1 MASHVYM
8 RDSSTAT
15 VVLLVLKM
23 NVVQLLLTVGVIKIK
38 GDTTSRMSGL
48 ANIEKHV
55 LGQIGKQEYDKALA
69 YIKACLE
76 QCTGDS
82 REKEEEQCLLYELCA
97 MVYINKGE
105 GEVAL
110 MEATLAFEIHK
121 KYRTFF
127 KYSEVADIF
136 GTYSD
141 QTEDIRAEV
150 SAQHEEFDIIFK
162 CTSYSTPLGGL
173 RGSME
178 SCGFNLPVT
187 YVRAERSRLTRFP
200 ELRELCCCSDTLLS
214 VIHLASIPPTSNP
227 FILTEPAHVLENFF
241 SLEAQSLWSQDVRK
255 TYETWWKHIE
265 CLHRSIFRDIAQGLL
280 FLYSRG
286 ECCGQLASNVYV
298 TDEGRGKILPSMYV
312 DSSPKDDLRH
322 LVRLMKD
329 VILQPFPGATLDD
342 FPLPLELKRFFSF
355 IGVGNLKKVPVWY
368 QIYPP
373 YFWTV
378 RECISFV
385 HCFKTMM
392 FSQQIVGKLN
402 KELLKMK
409 FFCNSAKNLDGVF
422 KEIWKKGD
430 PSLKEQ
436 TKSEGVQSNSG
447 LKDISYKGRI
457 AIVRF
462 ARTLYVHINGDEYQH
477 FRRKALWLGKFSL
490 VFNILVK
497 IGWSDN

>member
-1 MASHVYM
+1 MKAMKAAEGPLGFLSGSALK
-8 RDSSTAT
+8 RPDRGR
-15 VVLLVLKM
+15 LLDFIGCLCF
-23 NVVQLLLTVGVIKIK
+23 GIHVIKIK

-48 ANIEKHV
+48 ANIGKHV

-76 QCTGDS
+76 RCTGDS

-127 KYSEVADIF
+127 KHSEVADIF
-136 GTYSD
+136 G
-141 QTEDIRAEV
+141 
-150 SAQHEEFDIIFK
+150 
-162 CTSYSTPLGGL
+162 
-173 RGSME
+173 
-178 SCGFNLPVT
+178 
-187 YVRAERSRLTRFP
+187 
-200 ELRELCCCSDTLLS
+200 
-214 VIHLASIPPTSNP
+214 NP

-329 VILQPFPGATLDD
+329 VIQQPFPGATLDD

-378 RECISFV
+378 RERISFV
-385 HCFKTMM
+385 HRFKTMM

-402 KELLKMK
+402 KELLKMN

-436 TKSEGVQSNSG
+436 TKSEGVLSNSG

-477 FRRKALWLGKFSL
+477 FRRK
-490 VFNILVK
+490 ILDDEEIESEITRMWPELYVNLFECACNCSK
-497 IGWSDN
+497 IGIMNGVCLRQIATYVA